1 MKFFFIIF
9 ILLFNISC
17 RTNLDYIVYHQSVND
32 ADSLYRMANKPKK
45 AYKKYRRTFRKYEPR
60 NYSRIH
66 EYQQYIQLGEKFN
79 KRIKD
84 KELFELIYLLAP
96 NNDVGLF
103 VAFEQVFQKHGIDS
117 IIISEIMND
126 WEQNIDKE
134 LRDSISNAIY
144 RDQNSIKE
152 NNEFLRKKVV
162 EKNFL
167 LFKNL
172 MENNRFPS
180 EEKVGMRDGS
190 DNSLSIHAL
199 ILNLFIEDHQF
210 DYLRENLP
218 RFIKSGDFS
227 PYDYAFLVDLKI
239 SGIDQNSSFYGTS
252 GNYTDTVKVNLKRK
266 SIGLPSIFHAD
277 LIRKN
282 VMVEN
287 DID

>member
-1 MKFFFIIF
+1 
-9 ILLFNISC
+9 
-17 RTNLDYIVYHQSVND
+17 
-32 ADSLYRMANKPKK
+32 
-45 AYKKYRRTFRKYEPR
+45 
-60 NYSRIH
+60 
-66 EYQQYIQLGEKFN
+66 
-79 KRIKD
+79 
-84 KELFELIYLLAP
+84 
-96 NNDVGLF
+96 
-103 VAFEQVFQKHGIDS
+103 
-117 IIISEIMND
+117 
-126 WEQNIDKE
+126 
-134 LRDSISNAIY
+134 
-144 RDQNSIKE
+144 
-152 NNEFLRKKVV
+152 
-162 EKNFL
+162 
-167 LFKNL
+167 